1 MADSK
6 YLDTLSTGMR
16 VRIDPA
22 YRLTKQRG
30 LAEIVVIS
38 RDRLDSSEHH
48 SSLQPAA
55 MRKSLDELK
64 LRITKF

>member
-22 YRLTKQRG
+22 YRLTRQRR
-30 LAEIVVIS
+30 LAGAVVIS
-38 RDRLDSSEHH
+38 RDGLGSSGQH
-48 SSLQPAA
+48 SSLQPATI
-55 MRKSLDELK
+55 RRSLDELK

>member
-22 YRLTKQRG
+22 YRLTRQRR

-38 RDRLDSSEHH
+38 QDRLDSSEHH
-48 SSLQPAA
+48 SSPHPAA

-64 LRITKF
+64 LRIAEF

>member
-22 YRLTKQRG
+22 YRLTRQRR

-38 RDRLDSSEHH
+38 RDVLGSSGQH
-48 SSLQPAA
+48 SSLQPTA

-64 LRITKF
+64 LRIAEF